1 MIYAVM
7 MPMAVASPQEE
18 IRAQTKDRCRN
29 SGNWNKKGCYRI
41 AADKTDK
48 CRYTIATHGTD
59 TSTFSIILNFVV
71 SHLFICLVITFF

>member
-1 MIYAVM
+1 M

-29 SGNWNKKGCYRI
+29 SGNGNKKGSYMV

-48 CRYTIATHGTD
+48 GRYTIATHGTD
-59 TSTFSIILNFVV
+59 TSTFSIILNLFV
-71 SHLFICLVITFF
+71 